1 MVEPR
6 CRTASSP
13 TSTGFFFPP
22 LLPYEALSWD
32 SIFFSLFVTLYGSL
46 FSVSGCLQAAGLLVV
61 VECGWEEEIDAGLR
75 GLMCVGWCHGTSGGI
90 CFCSVF

>member
-1 MVEPR
+1 M
-6 CRTASSP
+6 
-13 TSTGFFFPP
+13 
-22 LLPYEALSWD
+22 
-32 SIFFSLFVTLYGSL
+32 
-46 FSVSGCLQAAGLLVV
+46 